1 MSETINRTE
10 ISNKA
15 STIKDLLGGEKS
27 FDSTRFNEDAER
39 ALADGRSLDSLNM
52 EDYRKKDDNEN
63 DDKPDRE
70 CSNSSGFGFKCRF
83 ENGMHVARGPDG
95 KIITGKTEDELN
107 SQLAQEFLKEAART
121 GKEPYAK
128 LTDPKKNPES
138 MKSFAKNFINAGVQ
152 VDGDLPNDPQFWQQ
166 FKQDYLKNPENNLE
180 NWNKLTS
187 KIPAEYM
194 GEKAKTQTNSIAKHV
209 KNLRNGINTNLTP
222 IKAQTYQRTTLNQ
235 MDINKFKQS
244 GLSMG

>member
-1 MSETINRTE
+1 MSEPEINRGE
-10 ISNKA
+10 ISSKA
-15 STIKDLLGGEKS
+15 SDIKDQLGGEKK
-27 FDSTRFNEDAER
+27 FDETRFNSDAER
-39 ALADGRSLDSLNM
+39 MQLNGFSLDSLNA
-52 EDYRKKDDNEN
+52 EDYRKKDDDEN

-107 SQLAQEFLKEAART
+107 SQLAQEFLKEASRT

-166 FKQDYLKNPENNLE
+166 LKQDYLKNPEHNMD

-187 KIPAEYM
+187 KVPPEFM
-194 GEKAKTQTNSIAKHV
+194 GEKDKTQSKSMPNHI

-222 IKAQTYQRTTLNQ
+222 ITEHSTQRTTVNQ
-235 MDINKFKQS
+235 MELNRAIQS
-244 GLSMG
+244 HGR